1 DEPDATTAV
10 LLDKVKGP
18 DFPLGGKVVT
28 DRPTLRRIYEDGTGS
43 VKVQAE
49 WKLEESPRKRQ
60 IIITSIPFGVNK
72 GNLELAIGEVINPR
86 KLPQLTGLT
95 NESSAR
101 DGLRIALDIK
111 PDADPQMVMAYLY
124 KHSALQES
132 FPYNM
137 TCLVPT
143 PDGKLQ
149 PQRLGLKAMLRHF
162 LDFRFETVKRRFE
175 YELEQLR
182 KRIHILEG
190 FRIIFN
196 ALDKAIRLIRESEG
210 KTDAAG
216 RLMKAFKLDA
226 AQTEAILDAQLYRIA
241 QLEIKKILSEL
252 KGKKAEAE
260 RIESIL
266 GSRRKLWSVVK
277 SELNE
282 VGEKFADRRRTKMGT
297 AEDLPDF
304 DPEAYIVRENT
315 NVV

>member
-124 KHSALQES
+124 KHTALQEN

-149 PQRLGLKAMLRHF
+149 PQRLGLKAILRHF
-162 LDFRFETVKRRFE
+162 LDYRFETVTRRFR

-182 KRIHILEG
+182 RRIHILEG
-190 FRIIFN
+190 FRTVFG
-196 ALDKAIRLIRESEG
+196 ALEKAIRIIRESSG
-210 KTDAAG
+210 KADAAE
-216 RLMKAFKLDA
+216 RLMKAFKLDEE
-226 AQTEAILDAQLYRIA
+226 QTTAILDAQLYKLA
-241 QLEIKKILSEL
+241 QMEIQKILDEL
-252 KGKKAEAE
+252 KEKQAEAA
-260 RIESIL
+260 RIEGIL
-266 GSRRKLWSVVK
+266 K
-277 SELNE
+277 SE
-282 VGEKFADRRRTKMGT
+282 KK
-297 AEDLPDF
+297 
-304 DPEAYIVRENT
+304 
-315 NVV
+315 